1 VLFESWPGAYLVLDP
16 ELVIMAVS
24 DAHLAATMTR
34 RSDVIGRVVFD
45 AFPDNPDAP
54 EADGVA
60 RLRVSLDQ
68 VRQHRVAD
76 TMAVQQYDVRR
87 AGSQEFET
95 RYWSVVN
102 SPVLDHDR
110 NLVYIINRAEDVTE
124 YIGLKERRAR
134 QQPVEEKLQVHVEQ
148 MEAEILARV
157 LDVQVTN
164 RELRRVA
171 VIVENA
177 DDAILTTTVAGIV
190 TSWNAG
196 AEKLYG
202 YSGQEM
208 LGQPGSVLVPRECAD
223 EARAMVEE
231 TVSVRKAVRLDT
243 VRLRKNGTL
252 VDVSVTVTPIV
263 DAAGEVIEVAA
274 IARDMTERKRTE
286 NSLVERSRQL
296 ERSNQELEQYAYVAS
311 HDLQEP
317 LRKMASFCQ
326 LLARRYQGQLD
337 KQADQYIAYVVDGAR
352 RMQEMIN
359 DLLTFSRVGRPL
371 AVTAEVDCNQVV
383 ERARTDL
390 ATAIEESGAS
400 IMVTG
405 TLPTVRGEWARLV
418 QLFEN
423 LIGNGIKFHGKEP
436 PRVDI
441 SAVPEGTGW
450 RFAVA
455 DNGIGIEPQYADRI
469 FALFQRLHSRAEYP
483 GTGIGLAVCKKIVE
497 SYGGTLGFDSR
508 PDEGTTFYWT
518 MPKEAASP

>member
-1 VLFESWPGAYLVLDP
+1 MYLVLDP

-24 DAHLAATMTR
+24 DVHLAATMTR
-34 RSDVIGRVVFD
+34 RADVIGRTIFD

-60 RLRVSLDQ
+60 RLRASLDQ
-68 VRQHRVAD
+68 VRQNKVAD

-87 AGSQEFET
+87 PGSDEFET

-110 NLVYIINRAEDVTE
+110 NLVYIINRGEDITE
-124 YIGLKERRAR
+124 YIRLKQRQAR
-134 QQPVEEKLQVHVEQ
+134 QQPVEEQLQIHVDQ
-148 MEAEILARV
+148 MEAEILARA
-157 LDVQVTN
+157 LDLQLTN
-164 RELRRVA
+164 RQLRLLAA
-171 VIVENA
+171 VEYA
-177 DDAILTTTVAGIV
+177 DDAILTKTVAGVI

-202 YSGQEM
+202 YSEQEI
-208 LGQPGSVLVPRECAD
+208 LGQPVSVLVPCEYAD

-231 TVSVRKAVRLDT
+231 SVSARKAVRLDT
-243 VRLRKNGTL
+243 VRLRKNGTP
-252 VDVSVTVTPIV
+252 VDVSLTLSPIF

-274 IARDMTERKRTE
+274 ISRDMTERKRTE

-296 ERSNQELEQYAYVAS
+296 EASNEELEQYAYVAS

-337 KQADQYIAYVVDGAR
+337 EQADQYIAYVVDGAR

-359 DLLTFSRVGRPL
+359 DLLTFSRVGQPL
-371 AVTAEVDCNQVV
+371 QVTAEVDCNQVV
-383 ERARTDL
+383 ERARIDL
-390 ATAIEESGAS
+390 AAAIEESGAS
-400 IMVTG
+400 IVVTG

-423 LIGNGIKFHGKEP
+423 LIGNGIKFRGKQP
-436 PRVDI
+436 PRVEI
-441 SAVPEGTGW
+441 SAAPDGTGW

-497 SYGGTLGFDSR
+497 SHGGTLRFDSR

-518 MPKEAASP
+518 IPKEAASP